1 MQVGKSGLILEPDN
15 KANKGDPIQL
25 SKKEAIDKIEYRY
38 SEAMADPEI
47 KLDESEPITE
57 EEEVLVE
64 ETMTAT
70 SDINSNKAIKEDLKK
85 AGTMTS
91 AERMEAIK
99 NNKNCK

>member
-1 MQVGKSGLILEPDN
+1 MN
-15 KANKGDPIQL
+15 
-25 SKKEAIDKIEYRY
+25 KIEYRY

-64 ETMTAT
+64 ETMNAT
-70 SDINSNKAIKEDLKK
+70 SDINSNEAIKEDLEK
-85 AGTMTS
+85 AKTMTS

-99 NNKNCK
+99 KNKNCP